1 MNSAF
6 YSISVVIPNYNGRHL
21 LESNLP
27 AVYNAL
33 HTSGIDDFEIII
45 TDDASQDDSVAFIE
59 DNYSDII
66 LLKNT
71 RNLGFAGNINKG
83 IRQASKSLVLLLNSD
98 IVLSANY
105 FKAQLAYFD
114 KPDTFGVMGKIF
126 SSDSQHPQVEAKYP
140 GYSYTSIKPGKNY
153 FCQHCEQ
160 VYTYY
165 LSGANAL
172 IDRQKLL
179 LLGGFNES
187 FSPYYYEDVDLGLR
201 AWRLGFKLYF
211 EEKAVC
217 RHLKSATISQEPS
230 DKVKVIYK
238 RNKFCLH
245 YLHFEATELR
255 VYLIKLFV
263 KSFLRMLIRDKKYI
277 ASYRQFRHLRPQ
289 LITEKL
295 AYKQLQDRM
304 QVHYSLS
311 DIARYIKKQY
321 LQSSRNKTYEM
332 I

>member
-1 MNSAF
+1 MNSSL

-21 LESNLP
+21 LEQNLP
-27 AVYNAL
+27 LVYKAL
-33 HTSGIDDFEIII
+33 HTSGITDFEIII
-45 TDDASQDDSVAFIE
+45 SDDASQDDSVVFIE
-59 DNYSDII
+59 NNYPDII
-66 LLKNT
+66 LIKNN

-83 IRQASKSLVLLLNSD
+83 IQQAQKALVFLLNSD
-98 IVLSANY
+98 IMLSAEY
-105 FKAQLAYFD
+105 FKAQLAYFN
-114 KPDTFGVMGKIF
+114 KPDTFGVMGKIL
-126 SSDSQHPQVEAKYP
+126 SADSQQVPVEAKYP
-140 GYSYTSIKPGKNY
+140 GYTYASIKPGKNY

-160 VYTYY
+160 IYTYY

-172 IDRQKLL
+172 IDRQKLM

-217 RHLKSATISQEPS
+217 RHLKSVTISQEPS

-245 YLHFEATELR
+245 YLHFDATELH

-304 QVHYSLS
+304 QAHYSLS
-311 DIARYIKKQY
+311 DIARFIKKQY
-321 LQSSRNKTYEM
+321 LQSGRSMTYE
-332 I
+332 II